1 MSSNAEIET
10 HDIAIILNNMMDAVR
25 NNLVLL
31 SASLTYKINMWKIQ
45 KSYSLMHKE
54 LLVILL
60 QATSGL
66 TEMVSYYGPKHLI
79 IGQYIFHFS
88 EYTVGPY
95 DY

>member
-1 MSSNAEIET
+1 MI
-10 HDIAIILNNMMDAVR
+10 DGVR

-31 SASLTYKINMWKIQ
+31 SGISNIQNQDVEIQ
-45 KSYSLMHKE
+45 KSYSLMPKE